1 MLLLM
6 KIKFYRLCVRNPAS
20 GLLQIGH
27 KSEKWQ
33 WRYNIDIL
41 LFFRPSLVTSPYF
54 MIISSLVGKL
64 SQFSLIKDWQE
75 IQKSEVLPNICRLGR
90 VRDFKFG
97 MNVSNEMLLNAAKC
111 QGYNFYHF
119 WIINEK
125 PTGVNCSDW
134 YTELYAK

>member
-1 MLLLM
+1 M
-6 KIKFYRLCVRNPAS
+6 RPES
-20 GLLQIGH
+20 GFWIAPNWSYIG
-27 KSEKWQ
+27 KMTMTSQ
-33 WRYNIDIL
+33 YPDITSSSNVFDIL
-41 LFFRPSLVTSPYF
+41 LFFRSSLVTSPYF
-54 MIISSLVGKL
+54 MIISSLVWEL

-75 IQKSEVLPNICRLGR
+75 IQKPEVLPNICRLGQ

-111 QGYNFYHF
+111 QGYNFYRF

-125 PTGVNCSDW
+125 STGVNCSYW